1 MSAKCMFSWD
11 SLVKDEW
18 LINISVF
25 PSSQTSLFATSSS
38 NGTIYVHD
46 FTSNGHPILELK
58 KAHES
63 SINALLALDENT
75 LSSCSTDGIKLWD
88 IRSGNASPILSFNN
102 EKKSKFLSL
111 ATNSLNK
118 GSYLAGGCELVGSDA
133 ELHIWDIRNPSSV
146 VRSFVDSHHDDITSI
161 EFHPSMTQ
169 YLMSGSTDGY
179 VNIYNLLEEDE
190 DEALHQVINYAS
202 VHSCHFTREK
212 RISVLSHMETL
223 SFYELNNTNYDK
235 IEESPPNDLQDLRYK
250 WDDCEYVVDLFPSGY
265 VVFGANSS
273 QKLTL
278 YPFDPVNEKFNK
290 DQSVS
295 FPGAHGDE
303 VVRDFKLT
311 QNNNVALT
319 CGEDGAVNFWQM
331 PHQIENYSIKNEIME
346 DQKAISVDLGEPEN
360 TEAESESKK
369 VKKDKKDKK
378 DKKHTDKSKK
388 HKHKHKGKDIRF
400 KPY

>member
-1 MSAKCMFSWD
+1 MSAECTYAWN
-11 SLVKDEW
+11 SLIRDEW

-25 PSSQTSLFATSSS
+25 PSNQTNVFATSSS

-46 FTSNGHPILELK
+46 FTGIGHPIMELR

-63 SINALLALDENT
+63 SINALLAIDEKT
-75 LSSCSTDGIKLWD
+75 LSSCSTDGVKLWD
-88 IRSGNASPILSFNN
+88 LRTGNASPIVSLSN

-111 ATNSLNK
+111 ATNSSK
-118 GSYLAGGCELVGSDA
+118 SGTYLAGGCELVGLDA
-133 ELHIWDIRNPSSV
+133 ELHIWDIRNPSSA

-161 EFHPSMTQ
+161 EFHPTLSQ

-202 VHSCHFTREK
+202 VHSCHFTQER
-212 RISVLSHMETL
+212 RISVLSHIETL

-235 IEESPPNDLQDLRYK
+235 IEERPPNDLQDLRHR
-250 WDDCEYVVDLFPSGY
+250 WDDCEYVVDLFPSGH

-278 YPFDPVNEKFNK
+278 YPFNPISEKFNK
-290 DQSVS
+290 DQSIL

-303 VVRDFKLT
+303 VVRDFKLI
-311 QNNNVALT
+311 QNANVALT
-319 CGEDGAVNFWQM
+319 CGEDGAVKFWQI
-331 PHQIENYSIKNEIME
+331 PHQIESYSITNEIM
-346 DQKAISVDLGEPEN
+346 DAQRVDSVNLDEPEY
-360 TEAESESKK
+360 TGSKIESKA
-369 VKKDKKDKK
+369 KKDKKDKK
-378 DKKHTDKSKK
+378 PKGKSKM
-388 HKHKHKGKDIRF
+388 HKHKHKGKNIRF